1 MLGAVVSRVVVWCD
15 SVKSVERAHEFFIT
29 GLKFANRQEL
39 KRGGVG
45 LSSAANQGWSA
56 GVSDGRTAIDF
67 VALDW
72 ISRVRKARNKPSA
85 AQLLAIHIVPP
96 KETSAVRRHP
106 GRVVSSVLMQPLA
119 WLDQPCIHPLV
130 ILDQHVD
137 TAESSQVEPYTRSH
151 IKEIVIGEAEE
162 RLANTND
169 FFSALSSRRL
179 SPGVTSFGTGSETS
193 VEQDTPVY
201 MHQVPVVRVIPSP
214 ASSLVI
220 KVQDVEETKAQ
231 LSSFAKMNKIGMR
244 DMDDVQV
251 LAPFL
256 QGLDL
261 RITAGEKFQ
270 SRFMET
276 PLATLSTSSVEF
288 GRTDMGSMSCTSV
301 SGMEMKERFSRLPR
315 EFMDSLDLHARRSL

>member
-67 VALDW
+67 VA
-72 ISRVRKARNKPSA
+72 
-85 AQLLAIHIVPP
+85 P